1 MACFTREDEEFGDL
15 AIAQEGCC
23 MQRSALLCIL
33 MEEQWCVIR
42 QVTLP
47 HMSTCHTVTVLIV
60 FWQFSLC
67 DGFCYLLVWLCGCLI
82 ESLWLLSWGGLP
94 LCGRFCV
101 SVWQLYVSL
110 CFFGGV
116 FCLCVALLYML
127 AVVLHFSRRQSQS
140 AQQHLER
147 SVEFSCKHKS
157 LCLHL
162 PNIQRTINRWIW

>member
-33 MEEQWCVIR
+33 MEEQWCVMR

-82 ESLWLLSWGGLP
+82 ESLWLLSWGGCP
-94 LCGRFCV
+94 FVVVSVSLCGSYMC
-101 SVWQLYVSL
+101 LYVSL
-110 CFFGGV
+110 GV
-116 FCLCVALLYML
+116 FFVYVWLFFTSLQLFCI
-127 AVVLHFSRRQSQS
+127 SRRQSQS

-147 SVEFSCKHKS
+147 FVEFSCKHKS

-162 PNIQRTINRWIW
+162 PNIQHTINRWIW